1 MGWKNRKQI
10 KIDLDVAR
18 KDASF
23 ELNPSFLA
31 LSVQKLLKKTETCQ
45 NQNEAH
51 EKDDFFHS
59 AFAESIEWITF
70 MRANGTNVL
79 HSCKRRKNPRILGPS
94 GGL

>member
-1 MGWKNRKQI
+1 M
-10 KIDLDVAR
+10 KIDPDVAR

-23 ELNPSFLA
+23 ELNPSFLE
-31 LSVQKLLKKTETCQ
+31 VIKKKAETCQ

-51 EKDDFFHS
+51 EKDNFFHS

-79 HSCKRRKNPRILGPS
+79 HSCKRR
-94 GGL
+94 